1 MSFCSFSRLFCFFY
15 VFNFFV
21 YSFHVMI
28 FSRPSG
34 PDVPNL
40 SLTITYPF
48 IIPRDEHAA
57 LKFLMTKK
65 LSEILKST
73 EVST

>member
-1 MSFCSFSRLFCFFY
+1 
-15 VFNFFV
+15 
-21 YSFHVMI
+21 MI